1 MPSIVYPF
9 RQPTLVLRG
18 ISAIV
23 FGGSMVS
30 RQHPEVTSF
39 AADLPAPTRDRAWI
53 TGKPEVMP
61 GLLWE
66 V

>member
-9 RQPTLVLRG
+9 RQATLVLRG

-23 FGGSMVS
+23 FGGPTVS
-30 RQHPEVTSF
+30 RQHPGVTSF

-53 TGKPEVMP
+53 TGNSDVT
-61 GLLWE
+61 
-66 V
+66 

>member
-9 RQPTLVLRG
+9 HQATLVLRG